1 LNYYRVS
8 CVNIITKAKFSMI
21 NIPSTE
27 KKRIVIVGCGFAG
40 LTLAKK
46 LKNSGFQVVILDK
59 HNYHQFPPLFYQV
72 ASAGLEESSILFPLR
87 KIFQHYKD
95 FHIRKVEVTSVDTKN
110 NLLMTSAGEIHY
122 DFLVL
127 AHGATNSY
135 FGSIPMQKYSRGMKT
150 IAEVLD
156 LRNSLLMNFE
166 NALTARNDE
175 EREALMTIVIIGGG
189 PSGVEIA
196 GALAE
201 MNKYVLLKDYPEFK
215 EIRARIY
222 LVEAVDR
229 VLSSMSERS
238 SAKARGFLENMGVH
252 VLTNTK
258 ATDCDDKTVI
268 LDSGKSIR
276 TGMIIWT
283 AGIAGNNT
291 EGLNTECFA
300 KNKRIRVD
308 NYNRVSEYPDIFAI
322 GDISLQTEENYPK
335 GHPQVAQVAIQQAQ
349 LLAVNL
355 VRLGKNKPLKEFKYK
370 DLGTMATV
378 GRHLAVVELPNL
390 HFQGIFA
397 WFIWMFIH
405 LMSIIG
411 VKNKL
416 LIFVNWAFKYFTYD
430 QSTRLILRPK
440 GCADISGNNYSVDD

>member
-1 LNYYRVS
+1 
-8 CVNIITKAKFSMI
+8 MI
-21 NIPSTE
+21 NIPSTD
-27 KKRIVIVGCGFAG
+27 KKRIVIAGCGFAG

-46 LKNSGFQVVILDK
+46 LRNGGYQVVILDK

-95 FHIRKVEVTSVDTKN
+95 YHLRKAEIKSVDTAN
-110 NLLMTSAGEIHY
+110 NQLNTSVGIIDY
-122 DFLVL
+122 DYLVL

-135 FGSIPMQKYSRGMKT
+135 FGSTEMEKNSRGMKT

-166 NALTARNDE
+166 NALTAEDKE
-175 EREALMTIVIIGGG
+175 EREMLMTIVIIGAG

-201 MNKYVLLKDYPEFK
+201 MNKYVLPKDYPEFK
-215 EIRARIY
+215 ELRAKIF
-222 LVEAVDR
+222 LIEAFDR

-238 SAKARGFLENMGVH
+238 SEKARVFLERMGVN
-252 VLTNTK
+252 VLTNSK
-258 ATDCDDKTVI
+258 ATGSNEKTVFI
-268 LDSGKSIR
+268 DSGRSIS

-283 AGIAGNNT
+283 AGITGNRI
-291 EGLNTECFA
+291 EGIRSDSYFRGG
-300 KNKRIRVD
+300 RIIVD
-308 NYNRVSEYPDIFAI
+308 RNCRVSGYTNVFAL
-322 GDISLQTEENYPK
+322 GDISFMTEEKYPN
-335 GHPQVAQVAIQQAQ
+335 GHPQVAQVAIQQAS
-349 LLAVNL
+349 LLAGNFI
-355 VRLGKNKPLKEFKYK
+355 RMKKGIPIKEFIYK

-378 GRHLAVVELPNL
+378 GRHLAVVELPYVRF
-390 HFQGIFA
+390 HGVFA
-397 WFIWMFIH
+397 WFVWMFIH
-405 LMSIIG
+405 LLSIIG

-416 LIFVNWAFKYFTYD
+416 VIFFNWAWKYFTYD

-440 GCADISGNNYSVDD
+440 NCA

>member
-1 LNYYRVS
+1 
-8 CVNIITKAKFSMI
+8 MI
-21 NIPSTE
+21 NIPGTD
-27 KKRIVIVGCGFAG
+27 KKRVIIVGCGFAG

-46 LKNSGFQVVILDK
+46 LKNTGYQVVILDK

-95 FHIRKVEVTSVDTKN
+95 YHLRKVEVVSLDTSD
-110 NLLMTSAGEIHY
+110 NLLITSAGEIGY
-122 DFLVL
+122 DYLVL
-127 AHGATNSY
+127 AHGATNAY
-135 FGSIPMQKYSRGMKT
+135 FGSAPMQKYSKGMKT

-166 NALTARNDE
+166 NALTAQNAE
-175 EREALMTIVIIGGG
+175 ERDMLMTIVIIGGG

-201 MNKYVLLKDYPEFK
+201 MNKYVLSKDYPEFK
-215 EIRARIY
+215 EIRAKIF
-222 LVEAVDR
+222 LIEAVDR
-229 VLSSMSERS
+229 VLSSMSQKS
-238 SAKARGFLENMGVH
+238 SDKARSFLEKMGVH
-252 VLTNTK
+252 VITNTK
-258 ATDCDDKTVI
+258 ASGCDEKTVFI
-268 LDSGKSIR
+268 DSGKSIR

-283 AGIAGNNT
+283 AGIAGNRT
-291 EGLNTECFA
+291 EGLKSDCFSRSG
-300 KNKRIRVD
+300 RIKVD
-308 NYNRVSEYPDIFAI
+308 KYNRVSGYSNIFAL
-322 GDISLQTEENYPK
+322 GDISLQTEEKYPN

-349 LLAVNL
+349 VLAVNL
-355 VRLGKNKPLKEFKYK
+355 GRIRSNKPLKEFKYK

-378 GRHLAVVELPNL
+378 GRHLAVVELPSL
-390 HFQGIFA
+390 RFQGVFA

-416 LIFVNWAFKYFTYD
+416 MIFMNWAWKYFTYD
-430 QSTRLILRPK
+430 QSTRLIIRPK
-440 GCADISGNNYSVDD
+440 GCADISSNNYSTPE

>member
-1 LNYYRVS
+1 
-8 CVNIITKAKFSMI
+8 MI
-21 NIPSTE
+21 NIPKTD
-27 KKRIVIVGCGFAG
+27 KKRVVISGCGFAG

-46 LKNSGFQVVILDK
+46 LRKTGYQVVILDK

-87 KIFQHYKD
+87 KIFQHYED
-95 FHIRKVEVTSVDTKN
+95 YHIRKVEVKSVDTAN
-110 NLLMTSAGEIHY
+110 DLLITSAGEIGY

-135 FGSIPMQKYSRGMKT
+135 FGSVQMQKHSRGMKT

-166 NALTARNDE
+166 NALTAQNTDE
-175 EREALMTIVIIGGG
+175 CEALMTIVIIGGG

-215 EIRARIY
+215 EIRAKIY

-229 VLSSMSERS
+229 VLSSMSQNS
-238 SAKARGFLENMGVH
+238 SIKARRLLEKMGVH
-252 VLTNTK
+252 VLTNTR
-258 ATDCDDKTVI
+258 ATGCDEKTVL
-268 LDSGKSIR
+268 LDSGKSIS

-283 AGIAGNNT
+283 AGIAGNST
-291 EGLNTECFA
+291 EGLKSECFTGSG
-300 KNKRIRVD
+300 RIKVD
-308 NYNRVSEYPDIFAI
+308 NYNRVPDFLNIFAI
-322 GDISLQTEENYPK
+322 GDISLQTEERYPN

-349 LLAVNL
+349 LLAENL
-355 VRLGKNKPLKEFKYK
+355 GRIKNRKPLKEFKYK

-378 GRHLAVVELPNL
+378 GRHHAVVELPSL
-390 HFQGIFA
+390 RFQGVFA

-416 LIFVNWAFKYFTYD
+416 LIFINWTFKYFTYD
-430 QSTRLILRPK
+430 QSTRLIIRPK
-440 GCADISGNNYSVDD
+440 GCADISTNNYSIPE

>member
-1 LNYYRVS
+1 
-8 CVNIITKAKFSMI
+8 MI
-21 NIPSTE
+21 NIPGTD
-27 KKRIVIVGCGFAG
+27 KKRVVIVGCGFAG

-46 LKNSGFQVVILDK
+46 LRNKDYQVVILDK

-95 FHIRKVEVTSVDTKN
+95 FHLRKVEVRTVDTFN
-110 NLLMTSAGEIHY
+110 NKLTTSSGEIEY
-122 DFLVL
+122 DYLVL
-127 AHGATNSY
+127 AHGATNAY
-135 FGSIPMQKYSRGMKT
+135 FGSAQMQKYSRGMKT

-166 NALTARNDE
+166 NALTAQSDE
-175 EREALMTIVIIGGG
+175 EREMLMTIVIIGGG

-201 MNKYVLLKDYPEFK
+201 MNKYVLTKDYPEFK
-215 EIRARIY
+215 EIRAKIY
-222 LVEAVDR
+222 LIEAVDR
-229 VLSSMSERS
+229 VLSMMSKQS
-238 SAKARGFLENMGVH
+238 SDKAREFLEKMGVH
-252 VLTNTK
+252 VLTSTK
-258 ATDCDDKTVI
+258 ATGCDEKTVF
-268 LDSGKSIR
+268 LDSGKIIN

-283 AGIAGNNT
+283 AGIAGNSA
-291 EGLNTECFA
+291 EGINSDCFA
-300 KNKRIRVD
+300 RNGRIKVD
-308 NYNRVSEYPDIFAI
+308 SYNRVSGYSNVFAI
-322 GDISLQTEENYPK
+322 GDISLQTEEKYPR

-349 LLAVNL
+349 LLAANL
-355 VRLGKNKPLKEFKYK
+355 GRMKSNKPLIEFKYR

-378 GRHLAVVELPNL
+378 GRHLAVVELPSFR
-390 HFQGIFA
+390 FQGVFA
-397 WFIWMFIH
+397 WFIWMFVH

-440 GCADISGNNYSVDD
+440 GCADISTNNYSIPE

>member
-1 LNYYRVS
+1 
-8 CVNIITKAKFSMI
+8 MI
-21 NIPSTE
+21 NIKKTE
-27 KKRIVIVGCGFAG
+27 KKRVVICGCGFGG

-46 LKNSGFQVVILDK
+46 LRKSGYQVVILDK

-95 FHIRKVEVTSVDTKN
+95 YHIRKVEVKSVDTAN
-110 NLLMTSAGEIHY
+110 NLLITSAGDIDY
-122 DFLVL
+122 DYLVL

-135 FGSIPMQKYSRGMKT
+135 FGSDQMQKHSRGMKT

-166 NALTARNDE
+166 NALTAQTED

-215 EIRARIY
+215 EMRAKIY

-229 VLSSMSERS
+229 VLSSMSQRS
-238 SAKARGFLENMGVH
+238 SDKARGFLERMGVH
-252 VLTNTK
+252 VITNTR
-258 ATDCDDKTVI
+258 AIDCDEKTVV
-268 LDSGKSIR
+268 LDSGKSIS

-283 AGIAGNNT
+283 AGIAGNIM
-291 EGLNTECFA
+291 EGLDAGCFA
-300 KNKRIRVD
+300 RNARIKVD
-308 NYNRVSEYPDIFAI
+308 SYSRVSEYTNVFAI
-322 GDISLQTEENYPK
+322 GDIALQTEEKYPR

-349 LLAVNL
+349 LLAENL
-355 VRLGKNKPLKEFKYK
+355 GRIKASKPLKEFNYK

-378 GRHLAVVELPNL
+378 GRHLAVVELPSL
-390 HFQGIFA
+390 RFQGIFA

-440 GCADISGNNYSVDD
+440 GCADISTNNYTTAE

>member
-1 LNYYRVS
+1 
-8 CVNIITKAKFSMI
+8 MI
-21 NIPSTE
+21 NIPNTE
-27 KKRIVIVGCGFAG
+27 KKRVVIVGCGFAG
-40 LTLAKK
+40 LTLSKK
-46 LKNSGFQVVILDK
+46 LKNKGYQVVILDK

-95 FHIRKVEVTSVDTKN
+95 YHIRKVEVKSVDPAK
-110 NLLMTSAGEIHY
+110 NLLTTSAGEINY
-122 DFLVL
+122 DFLIL
-127 AHGATNSY
+127 AQGATNSY
-135 FGSIPMQKYSRGMKT
+135 FGSVQMKNHSRGMKT

-166 NALTARNDE
+166 NALTAQSAE

-201 MNKYVLLKDYPEFK
+201 MNKYVLLKDYPEFN
-215 EIRARIY
+215 EIRAKIY
-222 LVEAVDR
+222 IIEAVDR
-229 VLSSMSERS
+229 VLSSMSQRS
-238 SAKARGFLENMGVH
+238 SDKAREFLEKMGVH
-252 VLTNTK
+252 VLTNTR
-258 ATDCDDKTVI
+258 ATGCDEKTVV
-268 LDSGKSIR
+268 LNSGKSIS

-283 AGIAGNNT
+283 AGIAGNIM
-291 EGLNTECFA
+291 EGLNSECFS
-300 KNKRIRVD
+300 KSGRIRVD
-308 NYNRVSEYPDIFAI
+308 SYNRVPEYQNIFAI
-322 GDISLQTEENYPK
+322 GDISLMTEEEYPK

-349 LLAVNL
+349 LLAENL
-355 VRLGKNKPLKEFKYK
+355 GRIKRNRQLKKFKYR

-378 GRHLAVVELPNL
+378 GRHLAVVELPSFR
-390 HFQGIFA
+390 FQGVFA

-416 LIFVNWAFKYFTYD
+416 LIFMNWAFKYFTYD

-440 GCADISGNNYSVDD
+440 GCADISTNNYSVTE